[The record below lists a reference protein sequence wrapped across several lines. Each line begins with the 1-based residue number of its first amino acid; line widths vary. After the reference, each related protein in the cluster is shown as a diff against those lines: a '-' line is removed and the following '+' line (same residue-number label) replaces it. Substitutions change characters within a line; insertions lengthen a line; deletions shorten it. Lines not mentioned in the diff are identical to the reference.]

1 MPTETLKF
9 VPLNEVKRDLSSVLR
24 EAEHTTVVITR
35 HGKPA
40 GVLTGFEDEDE
51 FKEWRLL
58 NDPVFLSAIDQARER
73 RRKGIGKPWRKLKE
87 ELDL

>member
-1 MPTETLKF
+1 MPTKTLKF
-9 VPLNEVKRDLSSVLR
+9 VPLNKVKRDLSSVLR
-24 EAEHTTVVITR
+24 EAEHTTVIITR

-51 FKEWRLL
+51 FDEWRLL
-58 NDPVFLSAIDQARER
+58 NDPVFLTAIDQARAR
-73 RRKGIGKPWRKLKE
+73 RRKGIGKPWRALKE